1 MCDAGKMF
9 DAHPSL
15 CQTLR
20 KPFLARGNGR
30 LQLRTFLCILLKRDA
45 KNSILVPSAEFHV
58 HYVQSVRS
66 GSSCGCPSAF
76 VQHSRHQSHS
86 SDDPRRLG
94 SSSFKSKT
102 TCSLFREFAP
112 NKKWAVSPLISP
124 PAGLPTANTADKL
137 VRIPRILLIATKLNV
152 HHQFAVCFSPIVR
165 SMCFYSFQD
174 QQRKSWRPLRK
185 AVSIDP
191 CGDEVDVPKWMFS
204 GPTFGPRKGHSQG
217 AWAGR
222 SENIHF

>member
-1 MCDAGKMF
+1 
-9 DAHPSL
+9 
-15 CQTLR
+15 
-20 KPFLARGNGR
+20 
-30 LQLRTFLCILLKRDA
+30 
-45 KNSILVPSAEFHV
+45 
-58 HYVQSVRS
+58 VRS
-66 GSSCGCPSAF
+66 GSSCGCPSDF

-102 TCSLFREFAP
+102 LFREFAP

-152 HHQFAVCFSPIVR
+152 RPQFAVCFSPIVR
-165 SMCFYSFQD
+165 SMCSYSFQD
-174 QQRKSWRPLRK
+174 QQRNSGRPLRI
-185 AVSIDP
+185 AASTDH

-204 GPTFGPRKGHSQG
+204 GRHLGRGRAIAKAPGRVDP
-217 AWAGR
+217 WAQIGR
-222 SENIHF
+222 NVGLRRRFNGNCMQ